1 MLHDDEATIQRV
13 IGSIKPLDEQAM
25 ASARARQERLTKPS
39 GSLGRLE
46 ELSIQLA
53 AIRRQTVPD
62 LAQKAIITM
71 AGDHGVVAQGVSAY
85 PQEVTAQMVQN
96 FLLGGAAI
104 NVLARHVGARV
115 VVVDMGIAA
124 TLDDHPALISRK
136 VAPGTRDM
144 TMGPAM
150 SRREAL
156 RSIAAGI
163 EVVEEEV
170 DSGLDIVGT
179 GDMGIGNTTPSS
191 AICAVITKKP
201 VEHVTGR
208 GTGLDDAMLHWKVE
222 IIEKAI
228 SVTRPDPDGP
238 LDVLAK
244 VGGFEIGALA
254 GVMLGAAA
262 HHVPVVI
269 DGFVSGAAALVATGL
284 CPVLKHYL
292 IASHLSVEP
301 GHQAMLEWIGLKP
314 LLDLDMR
321 LGEGTGAALGM
332 FLAEAAAKLLV
343 EMATFD
349 EAHVTDRKLES

>member
-1 MLHDDEATIQRV
+1 M
-13 IGSIKPLDEQAM
+13 
-25 ASARARQERLTKPS
+25 
-39 GSLGRLE
+39 
-46 ELSIQLA
+46 
-53 AIRRQTVPD
+53 
-62 LAQKAIITM
+62 
-71 AGDHGVVAQGVSAY
+71 
-85 PQEVTAQMVQN
+85 
-96 FLLGGAAI
+96 
-104 NVLARHVGARV
+104 
-115 VVVDMGIAA
+115 
-124 TLDDHPALISRK
+124 
-136 VAPGTRDM
+136 
-144 TMGPAM
+144 
-150 SRREAL
+150 
-156 RSIAAGI
+156 
-163 EVVEEEV
+163 
-170 DSGLDIVGT
+170 
-179 GDMGIGNTTPSS
+179 
-191 AICAVITKKP
+191 
-201 VEHVTGR
+201 
-208 GTGLDDAMLHWKVE
+208 
-222 IIEKAI
+222 
-228 SVTRPDPDGP
+228 TRPDPDGP